1 MIFCTVITTFD
12 FLADNFGIIHGSTCK
27 KYAATSSIDYNVDE
41 WGYLHIKVKG
51 VPKTYKPHE
60 EMYCVEHVEHSRSLL
75 SGDKVLLCVL
85 PPTPKFNYT
94 RVAMLVSCVFIIL
107 TVIVY
112 IWLHEKLNL
121 FSKTLISYCVS
132 LFLMY
137 ANLAYVQFNKDIGK
151 SACTGIG
158 KRSFVL
164 LHFVTICCQ
173 GNAASFMQ
181 S

>member
-1 MIFCTVITTFD
+1 
-12 FLADNFGIIHGSTCK
+12 
-27 KYAATSSIDYNVDE
+27 
-41 WGYLHIKVKG
+41 
-51 VPKTYKPHE
+51 
-60 EMYCVEHVEHSRSLL
+60 MYCVEHVEHSRSLL

-94 RVAMLVSCVFIIL
+94 RVAMLVSCVFIAL
-107 TVIVY
+107 TIIVY
-112 IWLHEKLNL
+112 VWLHEKLNL

-158 KRSFVL
+158 KTLFLFSRYSSYLIAVATLFM
-164 LHFVTICCQ
+164 HFEWSRLTRYRHPLVKC
-173 GNAASFMQ
+173 NVFKFLNSNLNYLAKLYNSR
-181 S
+181 